1 MFYFEDFIMMNLNAS
16 LAMQT
21 NQHLLQQV
29 QKVHQKLEDLRL
41 RLNEPIVPLTN
52 EAILHLSTELQP
64 LYKALVMYNLDEF
77 ISRNLETALWND
89 CFKTPL
95 TRYGRTDKNL
105 FNLMIESGVG
115 FYLGLIQDI
124 GVNFDISFITNTP
137 PTSKLYCT
145 TSMLN
150 NHFIKPSKSSIYFII
165 QNCLLHVGDLLRYRG
180 SSYPEAIKMYEKSAA
195 VCPSNGYPYHQMGLT
210 QLVIATTTENAHL
223 MDELVSCLYY
233 FARSLAVSNRYLPAF
248 QSIENLIKTKVEVT
262 KQLPKN
268 QEMLRQFMVSIHE
281 NSKTANL
288 YQMMCSVI
296 ATEHKISASTLVK
309 MIVIALWNNWRNQ
322 FTTNSLDI
330 IACILNTVIQ
340 AASVVVDF
348 QPQSTLCLPHL
359 KLILEWMNWH
369 CDNAA
374 MPYLYS
380 KLSVGKLVGV
390 LNYLQTGNHLA
401 QSSPGSWVLEA
412 ILPEEKKLIGFIP
425 LDYSVCF
432 NAGSSAGAIEP
443 PTPIGTPVN
452 SQPPRQAMLGG
463 HLLSEDKDAALSQ
476 SLRIHR
482 IVAIALKL
490 ASNKRCFMYDGV
502 KFVEKTAT
510 PVPTQ
515 IQQPSRRNVALQ
527 SIFRTANVEVE
538 TQDLSP
544 TSSFIPSNTTLPAM
558 TAPGSLTT
566 TTNLTTSHDFFRSIW
581 TPDTENTESNWN

>member
-1 MFYFEDFIMMNLNAS
+1 MMNLNS
-16 LAMQT
+16 TIAMS
-21 NQHLLQQV
+21 NQHLLQQM

-64 LYKALVMYNLDEF
+64 LYKALIMYNLDEF

-124 GVNFDISFITNTP
+124 GVHFDISFITNTP
-137 PTSKLYCT
+137 SASKLYCT
-145 TSMLN
+145 SSLLN

-210 QLVIATTTENAHL
+210 QLLIATTTENGHL

-248 QSIENLIKTKVEVT
+248 QSIENLIKTKVEVA
-262 KQLPKN
+262 KQLPKHHD
-268 QEMLRQFMVSIHE
+268 MLRLFMVSIYE
-281 NSKTANL
+281 NSKAPNL
-288 YQMMCSVI
+288 FQLMGSVI

-322 FTTNSLDI
+322 FSPNSLDI
-330 IACILNTVIQ
+330 IACIINTVVQ
-340 AASVVVDF
+340 AASIVPDF
-348 QPQSTLCLPHL
+348 QPHTTLCLPHI
-359 KLILEWMNWH
+359 KLLLEWINWH
-369 CDNAA
+369 QDNPT
-374 MPYLYS
+374 MPYLFS
-380 KLSVGKLVGV
+380 KLNVGKLIGV
-390 LNYLQTGNHLA
+390 LNYLQATNQMA

-443 PTPIGTPVN
+443 PNGTTLN

-476 SLRIHR
+476 NLRIHR

-490 ASNKRCFMYDGV
+490 ASNKRCFMFDGV
-502 KFVEKTAT
+502 KFLEKPVT

-515 IQQPSRRNVALQ
+515 IQPSRRNVALQ

-538 TQDLSP
+538 SQDLSP
-544 TSSFIPSNTTLPAM
+544 TAPFITSSSTTNLPTV
-558 TAPGSLTT
+558 TATGSITA
-566 TTNLTTSHDFFRSIW
+566 TNLTTPHDFFRSIW